1 MSTKRHAAISGM
13 RVPLSTIRS
22 DVDGD
27 GTKNLVGEN
36 LVGDGTKFLV
46 GDGAKKLDGDGA
58 KKLDGDGT
66 KFLVG
71 DGAKKLDGDGTKFLV
86 GSDDGL

>member
-1 MSTKRHAAISGM
+1 MSTKRHAAINGT

-22 DVDGD
+22 D
-27 GTKNLVGEN
+27 L
-36 LVGDGTKFLV
+36 
-46 GDGAKKLDGDGA
+46 A
-58 KKLDGDGT
+58 GDGT

-71 DGAKKLDGDGTKFLV
+71 DGAKKLDGDGTKFLA

>member
-1 MSTKRHAAISGM
+1 MATMIVSTNRHAAISGT

-22 DVDGD
+22 DLAGDGTKFLIGD
-27 GTKNLVGEN
+27 GTKN
-36 LVGDGTKFLV
+36 LV

-58 KKLDGDGT
+58 K
-66 KFLVG
+66 
-71 DGAKKLDGDGTKFLV
+71 FLV